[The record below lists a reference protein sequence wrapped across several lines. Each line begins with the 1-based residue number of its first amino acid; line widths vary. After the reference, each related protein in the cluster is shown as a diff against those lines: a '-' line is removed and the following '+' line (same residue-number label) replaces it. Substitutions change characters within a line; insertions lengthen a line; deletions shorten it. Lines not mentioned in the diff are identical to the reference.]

1 MSPVS
6 SRVNRTLLTLLGLVL
21 LVGAALGLALSFGAF
36 GSGRA
41 SRPVLDPEIS
51 QFANDNAGWFWP
63 LVAAVTVLLG
73 LLALRWLLSQLS
85 SDKVGEIDLERDRTR
100 GSTRVSSRAVTDA
113 VTDDLESQRG
123 VQGARA
129 KFRGD
134 EKEPDLDL
142 TVSVDDTAD
151 LGAVRERI
159 ETTTV
164 AHARQALSRPD
175 MAVHLTVELA
185 PRQRPA
191 LH

>member
-1 MSPVS
+1 MNPVS
-6 SRVNRTLLTLLGLVL
+6 SRVNRTLLTVLGLLL
-21 LVGAALGLALSFGAF
+21 LVGAGLGLALSFGAF

-51 QFANDNAGWFWP
+51 SFADDNAAWFWP
-63 LVAAVTVLLG
+63 VVAAVTVLLG
-73 LLALRWLLSQLS
+73 LLALRWLLSQLR
-85 SDKVGEIDLERDRTR
+85 SDKVGEMDLERDRSR

-113 VTDDLESQRG
+113 VTDELEGQRG

-134 EKEPDLDL
+134 DKEPDLDL
-142 TVSVDDTAD
+142 KVSVDDTAD
-151 LGAVRERI
+151 LGQVRQRI

-164 AHARQALSRPD
+164 PHTREALGRPD
-175 MAVHLTVELA
+175 MPVHLTVELA